1 MKLRGKLI
9 LTAFLAAL
17 PVAFLIDFVAERV
30 RAADRRAILDR
41 IVASQLV
48 DDVRARCESNPNWYL
63 AGPRP
68 DRPSAEQLAA
78 PDADVTAPRPPTLE
92 LPFEYFAYDDNF
104 QPLSTAG
111 PRFPQEFKNVLRS
124 GPKTAS
130 GPFVTSTGTGQQQ
143 AVLTEWN
150 GPCRILLFR
159 LRPLAGQ
166 GSQRMAMLGGL
177 VVVLFGIGFAAGVP
191 VVARVRRL
199 AAEAR
204 RVASEEYKSPPV
216 TMSGQDEASAIAF
229 AFNEAATAIRDRTT
243 DVRDREESLRRHIAS
258 TGDSVVA
265 PLLALE
271 ERLTRL
277 DPRQDAEVKAVAIEA
292 HTLAMRLQNLSAAAT
307 LKMSMSV
314 TARET
319 VDLQALV
326 RRAVE
331 RQTRFARAAAVDLQL
346 VADPVPIGVS
356 AAAVLLEQSV
366 NTLVDNAIRHNRA
379 GGHVVVTVDRTR
391 DGRFSL
397 RVDDDGPGAPDDVL
411 TKLNA
416 NRRFRGDEG
425 RARQAGGIGLGL
437 AIVREAGDRL
447 DIKWAFRRSAKG
459 WFQAELTGAIA
470 SFQPQPSA

>member
-1 MKLRGKLI
+1 VKLRAKLI
-9 LTAFLAAL
+9 LTALLVAL
-17 PVAFLIDFVAERV
+17 PVAFLVDFVAERV
-30 RAADRRAILDR
+30 RAADRRAILER

-68 DRPSAEQLAA
+68 DRPTAEQLSA

-111 PRFPQEFKNVLRS
+111 PRFPQEFKNILRS

-130 GPFVTSTGTGQQQ
+130 GPFATSAGTGQQQ

-159 LRPLAGQ
+159 LRPLGGQ
-166 GSQRMAMLGGL
+166 TSQRMAMLGGL
-177 VVVLFGIGFAAGVP
+177 FAVLFVIAVAAGAP

-199 AAEAR
+199 HAEAR
-204 RVASEEYKSPPV
+204 RVANEDYKSQM
-216 TMSGQDEASAIAF
+216 TISGHDEASAIAF

-243 DVRDREESLRRHIAS
+243 DVKDREESLRRYIAG
-258 TGDSVVA
+258 TGDSVSA
-265 PLLALE
+265 PLLELE
-271 ERLTRL
+271 ERLSHL
-277 DPRQDAEVKAVAIEA
+277 DPRQDAEVKAAAIEA

-314 TARET
+314 PARET

-326 RRAVE
+326 RRVVD

-346 VADPVPIGVS
+346 VADPAPSGVC
-356 AAAVLLEQSV
+356 AQTLRLEQSV
-366 NTLVDNAIRHNRA
+366 SNLVDNAIRHNRA

-397 RVDDDGPGAPDDVL
+397 RVDDDGPGAPDEML

-425 RARQAGGIGLGL
+425 RARQPGEIGLGL

-459 WFQAELTGAIA
+459 WFQAELTGATI
-470 SFQPQPSA
+470 QPPPST